1 MQAQISSMLD
11 EYRAMRSRMEA
22 MSAELAA
29 MTATAWSA
37 DRSVRATVSPQG
49 ELVRLRIDPA
59 LAAKYD
65 LASLTG
71 RILEASALAAAQI
84 RVQLREKLQQ
94 LLPAQLRHLVGP
106 DGTVSLG
113 GLLPPD
119 PDQLSQIWTGR

>member
-37 DRSVRATVSPQG
+37 DRSVSATVSPHG
-49 ELVRLRIDPA
+49 ELIRLRIDPT

-65 LASLTG
+65 LAGLTG
-71 RILEASALAAAQI
+71 RILEASGLAAIQI
-84 RVQLREKLQQ
+84 RAQLQEKTRQ
-94 LLPAQLRHLVGP
+94 LLPAQLRHLIGP
-106 DGTVSLG
+106 DGAVSLG
-113 GLLPPD
+113 GLLPED
-119 PDQLSQIWTGR
+119 PLGPLWTGRQ